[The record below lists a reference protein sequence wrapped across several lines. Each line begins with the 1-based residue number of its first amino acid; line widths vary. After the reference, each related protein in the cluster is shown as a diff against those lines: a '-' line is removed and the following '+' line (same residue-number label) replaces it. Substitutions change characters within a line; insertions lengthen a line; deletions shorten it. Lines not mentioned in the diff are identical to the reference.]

1 MKKIITYVRV
11 SKEKQGRSGLGLEAQ
26 RETNS
31 RFAKAEHFDIVGE
44 FLEIETGKG
53 ADALAR
59 RPELAN
65 ALEAARKLNCPILV
79 AKLDRL
85 SRNVAF
91 IAGLMEKRVPFI
103 VASLGINTDPFMLH
117 IYAAFAEKE
126 RNDIA
131 QRTSDALQAAKARG
145 QKLGNPQTAKDNADA
160 AQAFAET
167 LRADVMPMINLSSR
181 RIASVLNAR
190 GIRTAEGKAWQSAQ
204 VIRLCNRLTK
214 GVTTDA
220 A

>member
-1 MKKIITYVRV
+1 MKPIISYIRV
-11 SKEKQGRSGLGLEAQ
+11 SKERKGRPSLGLEAQ
-26 RETNS
+26 RETNL
-31 RFAKAEHFDIVGE
+31 RFAAAEGFEIACE
-44 FLEIETGKG
+44 FVEVETGKG

-59 RPELAN
+59 RPQLAA
-65 ALEAARKLNCPILV
+65 ALKKAQSLSCPVLV

-131 QRTSDALQAAKARG
+131 LRTKDALKAAKARG
-145 QKLGNPQTAKDNADA
+145 TVLGNPNIAKHNADCA
-160 AQAFAET
+160 DAFAES
-167 LRADVMPMINLSSR
+167 LRAIVMPIINLSSR
-181 RIASVLNAR
+181 QIANYLNLN
-190 GIRTAEGKAWQSAQ
+190 GVKTAEGNDWQSAT
-204 VIRLCNRLTK
+204 VIRLCNRLT
-214 GVTTDA
+214 GRNTDA
-220 A
+220 T

>member
-31 RFAKAEHFDIVGE
+31 RFAKAEGFDIVGE

-103 VASLGINTDPFMLH
+103 VTTLGAHQDPFMLH
-117 IYAAFAEKE
+117 IYAALAEKE
-126 RNDIA
+126 RAMISE
-131 QRTSDALQAAKARG
+131 RTKSALQAAKSRG
-145 QKLGNPQTAKDNADA
+145 VQLGNPRTQEQADRAK
-160 AQAFAET
+160 QFAET
-167 LRADVMPMINLSSR
+167 LREIVEPIRNLPSR
-181 RIASVLNAR
+181 RIAAILNSR
-190 GIRTAEGKAWQSAQ
+190 GIETPQGKKWQSAT
-204 VIRLCNRLTK
+204 VLRLLERLT
-214 GVTTDA
+214 
-220 A
+220 